1 VGSEGK
7 SKGIFELWKT
17 FFVFLLKKKYFM
29 WKNLR
34 NEHSSVAENI
44 IGKVFLLS
52 KVRNFSEASS
62 VKEKDQQMK

>member
-1 VGSEGK
+1 MENIFRISE
-7 SKGIFELWKT
+7 E
-17 FFVFLLKKKYFM
+17 KKYFL

-52 KVRNFSEASS
+52 KVRNLSEASL
-62 VKEKDQQMK
+62 VKEKDQTMK

>member
-1 VGSEGK
+1 MGSEGK

-17 FFVFLLKKKYFM
+17 FFVFLLKKKYFV

-52 KVRNFSEASS
+52 KVRNLSEAIS
-62 VKEKDQQMK
+62 VKEKDQPMK